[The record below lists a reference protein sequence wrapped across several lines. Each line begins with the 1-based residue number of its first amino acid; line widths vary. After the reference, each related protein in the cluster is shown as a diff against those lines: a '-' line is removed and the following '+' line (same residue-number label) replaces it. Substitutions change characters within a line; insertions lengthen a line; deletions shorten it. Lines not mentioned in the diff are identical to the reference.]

1 MNDFSK
7 RVKQAEREVKAKAKS
22 PQIRRKKKAPKTAV
36 KKGQRLSPSTE
47 FQPGQSGNP
56 GGRPKRTPITDA
68 MRAYLMLPYDGKEK
82 KYKGLNNADVLA
94 IRQFEL
100 AIEDGDM
107 GAAKEIADR
116 VEGKVPQ
123 RQEFGGPEGGAI
135 PFVNVSPAENE
146 KRIMELMAR
155 SGGDGNR

>member
-1 MNDFSK
+1 MNDFGK
-7 RVKQAEREVKAKAKS
+7 RVKQAEREVKAKAGS
-22 PQIRRKKKAPKTAV
+22 PQNRTKKKGLPKGV
-36 KKGQRLSPSTE
+36 SGSPATQ
-47 FQPGQSGNP
+47 FKPGVSANP
-56 GGRPKRTPITDA
+56 GGRPKKTPITDA
-68 MRAYLMLPYDGKEK
+68 MRAYLLLPYDGKEK
-82 KYKGLNNADVLA
+82 KYKGMTNADVLA

-100 AIEDGDM
+100 AVEDGDM

-146 KRIMELMAR
+146 RRIMELMAKA
-155 SGGDGNR
+155 GGG